1 MDVVNSISSGASSAV
16 GLGESSSSQIMTSQ
30 QFLKLLITEL
40 TNQDP
45 LDPMKNQDLLEQ
57 ISSIQ
62 SLEST
67 QRMDKSFS
75 HMVDRFDG
83 FINKFDVMLMR
94 EQVATAS
101 RMIGQVVSGTN
112 TEGKETLGKVVSV
125 KLEET
130 GMLLELDN
138 GQHIRMDHMKQMG
151 GYIAQVSGSD
161 MVGELVLGMTED
173 GEEVFGTVEAV
184 EVTRSEVRLHLRL
197 AGADANDPTVPIL
210 LQSAT
215 VINEST
221 AELLIGLN
229 VVGNNGVEVSGIVK
243 SYLVDSEG
251 IKLVL
256 DDADRTVLSLSQV
269 TGIDQGNS

>member
-1 MDVVNSISSGASSAV
+1 MDVVNSITGATSSTAGVSSASSK
-16 GLGESSSSQIMTSQ
+16 QIMNTQ

-45 LDPMKNQDLLEQ
+45 LEPMKNQDLLEQ

-62 SLEST
+62 NLEST
-67 QRMDKSFS
+67 QKMDKSFS
-75 HMVDRFDG
+75 RMVDRFDG

-94 EQVATAS
+94 EQVVTAS
-101 RMIGQVVSGTN
+101 RMIGQVVSGIN
-112 TEGKETLGKVVSV
+112 TEGQTTLGKVVSV
-125 KLEET
+125 KLDGTE
-130 GMLLELDN
+130 MVLELDN
-138 GQHIRMDHMKQMG
+138 GQHIAMDHMKQLG

-161 MVGELVLGMTED
+161 MVGELVMGLTEEGD
-173 GEEVFGTVEAV
+173 EVFGTVVSV

-197 AGADANDPTVPIL
+197 AGTGANDPTVPIV

-229 VVGNNGVEVSGIVK
+229 VVGNNGIEVSGVVM
-243 SYLVDSEG
+243 SYLVDNEG

-256 DDADRTVLSLSQV
+256 DDADQTVLPLSQV
-269 TGIDQGNS
+269 TRIDQRNS

>member
-1 MDVVNSISSGASSAV
+1 MDVINSIAGATSSAV
-16 GLGESSSSQIMTSQ
+16 GVSSASSKQIMNTQ

-45 LDPMKNQDLLEQ
+45 LEPMKNQDLLEQ

-221 AELLIGLN
+221 AELLIGLH
-229 VVGNNGVEVSGIVK
+229 VVGNNGVEVSGVVK

>member
-1 MDVVNSISSGASSAV
+1 MDVVNSIAGAASSTVGSGAGSSK
-16 GLGESSSSQIMTSQ
+16 QILNTE

-45 LDPMKNQDLLEQ
+45 LEPMKNQDLLEQ

-67 QRMDKSFS
+67 QKMDQSFS

-83 FINKFDVMLMR
+83 FINQFDVMLMR

-101 RMIGQVVSGTN
+101 RMIGQVVSGISTQGE
-112 TEGKETLGKVVSV
+112 TTLGKVVSV
-125 KLEET
+125 KLE
-130 GMLLELDN
+130 GSAMLLELDN
-138 GQHIRMDHMKQMG
+138 GQQINMDQMKQLG
-151 GYIAQVSGSD
+151 GYIAQISGSD
-161 MVGELVLGMTED
+161 MVGELVLGVTDD
-173 GEEVFGTVEAV
+173 GDEVFGTVESV
-184 EVTRSEVRLHLRL
+184 EVTRSEVRLHLRPTG
-197 AGADANDPTVPIL
+197 AGANDPTVPIA

-221 AELLIGLN
+221 AELLIGLT
-229 VVGNNGVEVSGIVK
+229 VVGNNGTEVSGVVM

-256 DDADRTVLSLSQV
+256 DDVDQTVLSLSQV
-269 TGIDQGNS
+269 TGINRSNS